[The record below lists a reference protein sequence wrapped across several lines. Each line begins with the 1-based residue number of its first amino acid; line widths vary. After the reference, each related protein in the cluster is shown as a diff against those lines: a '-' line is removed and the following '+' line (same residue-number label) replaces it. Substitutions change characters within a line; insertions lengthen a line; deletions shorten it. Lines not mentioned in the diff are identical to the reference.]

1 MRRIDKTKILST
13 EYKEKVDEFN
23 NSGKKHPGKSWKY
36 RTDVVMN
43 LLYCQR
49 GVCAYTEMDLCDL
62 GHIKIEKWQDGRYIA
77 LKMIVDMDGNI
88 TYSETKSSKVETFG
102 TLEHFNPKLK
112 EEKFWD
118 WDNLFV
124 IHSKINTDKG
134 SQEVDDILKPDSPG
148 YDPFKLLAYNQKT
161 HCFFAHPDRSEGER
175 LRIYNMIKVL
185 QLNYAFVLSQRKKFF
200 NKIKKH
206 NVVEEELPVDQFF
219 TAFEM
224 VKAAK
229 KQETARE
236 S

>member
-1 MRRIDKTKILST
+1 MRHIDKTEILAT
-13 EYKEKVDEFN
+13 KYKEWVNELN
-23 NSGKKHPGKSWKY
+23 NSGEKHPENSKY
-36 RTDVVMN
+36 YIDVVMN
-43 LLYCQR
+43 LLYCQL
-49 GVCAYTEMDLCDL
+49 GVCAYTEIELCDPC
-62 GHIKIEKWQDGRYIA
+62 HIKLEKWQDGRYIA
-77 LKMIVDMDGNI
+77 LKMMVDMDGNI
-88 TYSETKSSKVETFG
+88 TYAETKSSRVETFG

-112 EEKFWD
+112 GEKSWD

-124 IHSKINTDKG
+124 IHSKINTAKG
-134 SQEVDDILKPDSPG
+134 AREVDNILKPDSPG

-161 HCFFAHPDRSEGER
+161 HCFFAHPDRSEDER

-185 QLNYAFVLSQRKKFF
+185 QLNYDFVHSQRKKFF

-206 NVVEEELPVDQFF
+206 KVVEEDLQVDQFF

-229 KQETARE
+229 KQEKVEE